1 MQISKKHWC
10 LLKVHVKEIRRVK
23 LLFKIHRYV
32 YLRGSKQRGADHGRT
47 DESWTSGSSVH
58 CLQWLLAVQKRS
70 VLELFFLLHF
80 IVDGVKPSQNEI
92 YSIKVWVIIVLHP
105 LAFPSTWRQHV
116 TIHKCGF
123 PFDRYMTRSIRDY
136 PLIVLDHLQSIA
148 WSHAELHL
156 WLLHSGGGQR

>member
-1 MQISKKHWC
+1 MSKRLEEWSYCLKFTGTSTYGVPSKEEQIMAELMNHGP
-10 LLKVHVKEIRRVK
+10 VEAA
-23 LLFKIHRYV
+23 FTV
-32 YLRGSKQRGADHGRT
+32 YNDFLQYK
-47 DESWTSGSSVH
+47 SGQFWSD
-58 CLQWLLAVQKRS
+58 
-70 VLELFFLLHF
+70 FFLLHF